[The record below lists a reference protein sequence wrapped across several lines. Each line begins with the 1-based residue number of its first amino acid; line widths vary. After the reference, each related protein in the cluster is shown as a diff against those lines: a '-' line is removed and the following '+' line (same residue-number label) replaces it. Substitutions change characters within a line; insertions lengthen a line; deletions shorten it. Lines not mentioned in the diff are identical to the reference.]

1 MKKFWN
7 EFKKFISRGNVV
19 DMAIGVI
26 IASAFT
32 AIVTAVTNKIIMPV
46 VNWILAIITGGSGL
60 DQIYTFLKKV
70 YVPDTAGNPTTQI
83 DLTNSIYI
91 DWGALITSIINF
103 FIIAFILFIML
114 KAFNAAQDGIAKEK
128 NKFPTIDERK
138 ELKERGVDV
147 LKIKRK
153 ELIAKTAELRA
164 EKKAIAD
171 AKTQAEKKPTTEELL
186 TDILAELKQSRGELK
201 MDTIDAVK
209 ADKSTNKDA
218 DKNSK

>member
-70 YVPDTAGNPTTQI
+70 YVPDATGNPTTQI
-83 DLTNSIYI
+83 DLANSIYI
-91 DWGALITSIINF
+91 DWGALITSVINF
-103 FIIAFILFIML
+103 FIIALILFIML
-114 KAFNAAQDGIAKEK
+114 KAFNAAQEGIAKEK
-128 NKFPTIDERK
+128 NKFPTIDE
-138 ELKERGVDV
+138 
-147 LKIKRK
+147 RK

-171 AKTQAEKKPTTEELL
+171 AKAQAEKKPTTEELL
-186 TDILAELKQSRGELK
+186 TDILAELKQSRGELQTGSATDESAK
-201 MDTIDAVK
+201 K
-209 ADKSTNKDA
+209 DKSTKKDA